1 MTVNLTEIDVVK
13 VAIGDKA
20 TVTLDAFPD
29 KTFTGK
35 ILSVDTVGSITSG
48 VTNYPTVIA
57 LDVQNK
63 EMLSNMSAS
72 SSIITDVKNDVLLVP
87 ISAVETTDGAS
98 TVQVMNNGVPQMV
111 SVHIGLSSDTQT
123 EIISGVTEG
132 QTVVTGTTT
141 SGAATSTSTSS
152 PFSPFGNRSGSGAVR
167 MSR

>member
-72 SSIITDVKNDVLLVP
+72 SSIITDVKNDVLP
-87 ISAVETTDGAS
+87 
-98 TVQVMNNGVPQMV
+98 
-111 SVHIGLSSDTQT
+111 
-123 EIISGVTEG
+123 
-132 QTVVTGTTT
+132 
-141 SGAATSTSTSS
+141 
-152 PFSPFGNRSGSGAVR
+152 
-167 MSR
+167 